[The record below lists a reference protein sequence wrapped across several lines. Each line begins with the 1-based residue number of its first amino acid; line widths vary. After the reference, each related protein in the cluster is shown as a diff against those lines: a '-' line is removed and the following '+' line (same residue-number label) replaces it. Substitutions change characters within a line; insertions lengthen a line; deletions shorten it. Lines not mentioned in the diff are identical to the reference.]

1 MTSDSA
7 HPSARLRVAKL
18 LQLAGAVWLFGAL
31 GLFVIGL
38 LTRSWF
44 NLDDLTED
52 WLLDVAAATRM
63 EYNLVRFL
71 VLAPGFALAAAG
83 YGLRRRAEGIRVK
96 R

>member
-1 MTSDSA
+1 MTSDNA
-7 HPSARLRVAKL
+7 RPSALLRAAKL
-18 LQLAGAVWLFGAL
+18 LQLAGAIWLFGAL
-31 GLFVIGL
+31 GLFVLGL
-38 LTRSWF
+38 LTRSWL

-83 YGLRRRAEGIRVK
+83 YSLRRRIEGR